1 MWYFTL
7 LNLIPVLSMCGR
19 KEHETSMC
27 SAERLGENA
36 STIGM
41 TMRLLTCMLMVRS
54 YRRLV
59 HILPAQKRLTVTGHF
74 GCPETQIVICL
85 FTNTGKPFEILIDQ
99 PQWVSNDGVGWS
111 RMDALRLR
119 GMRA

>member
-7 LNLIPVLSMCGR
+7 LNLIPVLSMWER

-59 HILPAQKRLTVTGHF
+59 HILPAQKKADSDGPFWMPRDSNCDLFIYQHG
-74 GCPETQIVICL
+74 ET
-85 FTNTGKPFEILIDQ
+85 F
-99 PQWVSNDGVGWS
+99 
-111 RMDALRLR
+111 
-119 GMRA
+119 